1 MSDGTASDSP
11 SRLSGSET
19 YSAFIKEQLEE
30 QEARKLSL
38 EQRGHSVITT
48 SGTLVTLLLALATV
62 VLGKEAAWST
72 AAEAFLYAALACFVI
87 AAGTA
92 ILTNAPMFYYT
103 VRPEVLRNAVRDKWQ
118 DPFSV
123 AEQRVAATRANLLQT
138 AKRLNDYKAYALI
151 GAMGFEVLA
160 VIFIAVSVGIAI

>member
-1 MSDGTASDSP
+1 MTEPVDPP
-11 SRLSGSET
+11 SRPSGSET

-30 QEARKLSL
+30 EEARKLSL
-38 EQRGHSVITT
+38 EQRAQWVITT
-48 SGTLVTLLLALATV
+48 SGTLVTLLLALGTV
-62 VLGKEAAWST
+62 VLGKEAALST
-72 AAEAFLYAALACFVI
+72 TAKVFLYAALACFVL

-92 ILTNAPMFYYT
+92 ILTNAPMLYYT
-103 VRPEVLRNAVRDKWQ
+103 VRPEALQDAVRDKWQ

-138 AKRLNDYKAYALI
+138 AKRLNGYKVYALI
-151 GAMGFEVLA
+151 SAMGFEVLA